1 MLVNTPGFGGT
12 CHEEARDAPGDAS
25 GFTLI
30 ELMIVVVIIGILVSV
45 AIPAFSNF
53 QDKARE
59 ARVKSICHTTQL
71 ATEAF
76 ATENDGVYPQTTA
89 SVLPS
94 GNTLVDL
101 LPGAQLMVNPWTNAA
116 TEPHDG
122 APAQIGEVGFT
133 TTVVGGVVTAYSIV
147 GQGRNGVVLTVGS
160 GS

>member
-1 MLVNTPGFGGT
+1 MKKLEM
-12 CHEEARDAPGDAS
+12 HRGDAS

-30 ELMIVVVIIGILVSV
+30 ELMIVIVIIGILA
-45 AIPAFSNF
+45 AIAVPAFSNF

-59 ARVKSICHTTQL
+59 AKVKSICHTTQL
-71 ATEAF
+71 AIEAF
-76 ATENDGVYPQTTA
+76 STENDGVYPQTTA

-101 LPGAQLMVNPWTNAA
+101 LPGGQLMLNPWTNAA
-116 TEPHDG
+116 SEPHDG
-122 APAQIGEVGFT
+122 APALMGEVGFT
-133 TTVVGGVVTAYSIV
+133 ALVTAGVVTGYTVV